1 MAISRRTPLQE
12 VGGETFEAGD
22 GGAVE
27 RTPLTGLFE
36 VRRRGRVTYYTQP
49 GGIISS
55 LVTVRDGMGDLTI
68 HFAGLTG
75 GTSVTNRDYLGPP
88 GSRARAPAGRGHRA
102 GSGCSGASTPAL
114 PPQGTGTTWRA
125 CRRRSFNAS
134 MHQCINAVFYACCL

>member
-88 GSRARAPAGRGHRA
+88 GSRARAPAGRAARAPRGLGLQRRVDARAPAAGHGDDLARM
-102 GSGCSGASTPAL
+102 S
-114 PPQGTGTTWRA
+114 PQ
-125 CRRRSFNAS
+125 
-134 MHQCINAVFYACCL
+134 VF